1 MTTLKPRQHWKHDM
15 DFEEMK
21 NAVKRAQEH
30 NSENENDE
38 AENDNWLETAAI
50 WIR

>member
-1 MTTLKPRQHWKHDM
+1 M

-21 NAVKRAQEH
+21 NAVKRAQEYEVPDDD
-30 NSENENDE
+30 S
-38 AENDNWLETAAI
+38 WLEETVS

>member
-1 MTTLKPRQHWKHDM
+1 M

-30 NSENENDE
+30 NSDNENEEAENENWHY
-38 AENDNWLETAAI
+38 WLETYAI

>member
-1 MTTLKPRQHWKHDM
+1 MTTLNPRQHWKHDM

-30 NSENENDE
+30 NSENDE